1 MPTNYVPVSREHH
14 GLRRWRRYDNYA
26 FAREIHI
33 IDIALAETAKVA
45 SAMPIVFV
53 GPPEALEPR
62 TLMGL
67 EPGNNS
73 FVGSDSQWHGA
84 YVPAFLRGHP
94 FKFLSTGQEFVLCI
108 DEASI
113 ADEAGETFFDDAGA
127 LSPAVQHVVSFLQQL
142 EVSRQAAKLAAAAL
156 TRLGLV
162 RPVLPESV
170 PGLAP
175 HHAAALL
182 GVDAQALSALSDQD
196 FASLRATGAIEL
208 AYHQMLSLE
217 QWPALLA
224 HTKRKR
230 DHAEALSA
238 RAAAIYQ
245 PADDGELQIDWNRF
259 KT

>member
-45 SAMPIVFV
+45 SSMPIVFV
-53 GPPEALEPR
+53 GPPEAPEPR
-62 TLMGL
+62 ALMAL

-73 FVGSDSQWHGA
+73 FIGSDSQWNGA
-84 YVPAFLRGHP
+84 YVPASLRGHP
-94 FKFLSTGQEFVLCI
+94 FKFLSTGQELVLCI
-108 DEASI
+108 DEAST
-113 ADEAGETFFDDAGA
+113 ADESGEVFFDDAGT
-127 LSPAVQHVVSFLQQL
+127 LSPAIHSVVSFLQQI
-142 EVSRQAAKLAAAAL
+142 EISRQAAKLAAAAL
-156 TRLGLV
+156 ARLGV
-162 RPVLPESV
+162 IRPIPPVAV

-175 HHAAALL
+175 HHAAALF
-182 GVDAQALSALSDQD
+182 GVDAQAFSALSDHD
-196 FASLRATGAIEL
+196 FASLRATDAIQL

-230 DHAEALSA
+230 DHAAALSA

-245 PADDGELQIDWNRF
+245 PSDDGELQIDWNRF

>member
-1 MPTNYVPVSREHH
+1 MPAKYVAVSREHH

-62 TLMGL
+62 ALMGL

-84 YVPAFLRGHP
+84 YVPALLRVHP
-94 FKFLSTGQEFVLCI
+94 FKFLSTGQELVFCI

-113 ADEAGETFFDDAGA
+113 TDEAGELFFDEAGA
-127 LSPAVQHVVSFLQQL
+127 LTSATQHVVSFLQQL
-142 EVSRQAAKLAAAAL
+142 EVSRQAAKLAASAL
-156 TRLGLV
+156 ARLGLI
-162 RPVLPESV
+162 RPISPEVV
-170 PGLAP
+170 PGLAA

-182 GVDAQALSALSDQD
+182 GVDAQALAALSDRE
-196 FASLRATGAIEL
+196 FASLRATGAIQL

-230 DHAEALSA
+230 DHAAALSA
-238 RAAAIYQ
+238 RASAIYQ
-245 PADDGELQIDWNRF
+245 PSDDGELQIDWNRF
-259 KT
+259 KS